1 MKTPVICPQDKI
13 QLIAAGVLEM
23 HVLSKMTESLRG
35 RLKREGTYV
44 SLWQI
49 HADVLQ
55 KPTQH
60 CNYLLTKNK

>member
-1 MKTPVICPQDKI
+1 
-13 QLIAAGVLEM
+13 M

-44 SLWQI
+44 YLWQI